1 MKYNKIRKILSI
13 VLIGAMLCGT
23 AVNAAGLEDEKINV
37 VLPAPETENDAEK
50 TGETGEAERAE
61 DFTQT
66 DNVTDEGNPPEAEP
80 GNTAENGQL
89 DDGQPA
95 EDQKREETLPD
106 ENGEE
111 VPEDETQENDLEPPE
126 EEEEVLLP
134 DEETQRLLE
143 VYEQWLNNS
152 KQRLAVGTYDAEL
165 KRFPS
170 SYQKYLKALHKK
182 HPDWI
187 FVAVD
192 TGLKWKDAV
201 KEEASSNRSLIPVN
215 SGSLLLSKAAS
226 DYNASK
232 GTYIP
237 KDGVSWVT
245 ASRPAVAYYLD
256 PRNFLTDEYIFM
268 FEALDYNKSYHTVA
282 GVEEVLKGTGLS
294 KKTVK
299 YLNSKG
305 QTITTDKTYGQLIYA
320 AGASNKVSPLFLASK
335 IRQETG
341 GSLSNGSISG
351 KFTYG
356 GKSYKGYYNFYNIG
370 AYSTSTGSAV
380 ANGLSYAKSGTSY
393 GRPWNSPVKA
403 INGGAQFLA
412 KSYIARGQNTVYF
425 QKFNTAVSPYYQ
437 NQYMQNISGAA
448 SEASSTYTSH
458 KNMGIVDNPYVFYI
472 PVYKSMPS
480 QTNKISINKSVK
492 KGKTTAAVNMRKG
505 PSTKYANLVTI
516 PKNATV
522 TVDGGVF
529 TDKELS
535 VSAQQSNPYWFKV
548 TYGGKTGYIAAAYL
562 KMNSDK
568 TIKIKG
574 QLQLTVTGA
583 GSGEV
588 LYYETSNPAVATVS
602 TAGKVTGVKKG
613 TCMIYAVSGSGKTV
627 DAIGITVGTSA
638 SGTATVPPDTT
649 VPPKT
654 ALSTPK
660 LVSATGSASSVKV
673 KWKKVSAASGYYV
686 YRKVSGGKWS
696 KIGTIKNKNTVTYT
710 DKTAKVGKT
719 YYYTVRAY
727 KGSVKSSYVK
737 AGIKGKREQYLTYKT
752 KDIINYRSGPGTSYA
767 VKGLLWRNTDIKV
780 VKGWKKK
787 AGGYTWYKMYR
798 NKKYYYVASKYLKR
812 K

>member
-1 MKYNKIRKILSI
+1 MKYNKIRRILSI

-23 AVNAAGLEDEKINV
+23 AVNAAGLEDEQIKAV
-37 VLPAPETENDAEK
+37 SPALETESDA
-50 TGETGEAERAE
+50 
-61 DFTQT
+61 
-66 DNVTDEGNPPEAEP
+66 DESNPPEAEP
-80 GNTAENGQL
+80 ENTVENEQL
-89 DDGQPA
+89 EDEQPA
-95 EDQKREETLPD
+95 EDQKQEETLPD
-106 ENGEE
+106 ENEEE
-111 VPEDETQENDLEPPE
+111 VPEDKTQENAMEQPE

-143 VYEQWLNNS
+143 VYEQWLNDS
-152 KQRLAVGTYDAEL
+152 KQRLAVGTYDTEL

-170 SYQKYLKALHKK
+170 SYRKYLKALHKK
-182 HPDWI
+182 HPEWI

-201 KEEASSNRSLIPVN
+201 KEEASSNRSLIPVS

-245 ASRPAVAYYLD
+245 ASKPAVAYYLD

-268 FEALDYNKSYHTVA
+268 FEALDYNESYHTVA

-412 KSYIARGQNTVYF
+412 KSYIAKGQNTVYF

-448 SEASSTYTSH
+448 SEASSTYLSH

-480 QTNKISINKSVK
+480 QTNKISIDKSVK

-505 PSTKYANLVTI
+505 PSTKYANLVTM
-516 PKNATV
+516 PKNVAV

-529 TDKELS
+529 TDKEMS
-535 VSAQQSNPYWFKV
+535 VDAQQSNPYWFKV

-568 TIKIKG
+568 TIKVKG

-583 GSGEV
+583 GSGET
-588 LYYETSNPAVATVS
+588 LYYETSNPAVATVN

-627 DAIGITVGTSA
+627 DVIGITVGSSA
-638 SGTATVPPDTT
+638 SGTPVVPPETT

-654 ALSTPK
+654 TLAMPK
-660 LVSATGSASSVKV
+660 LVSATGSASAIKV
-673 KWKKVSAASGYYV
+673 KWEKVSAASGYYV

-696 KIGTIKNKNTVTYT
+696 KIGTVKNKNTITYT
-710 DKTAKVGKT
+710 DKTAKAGKI

-737 AGIKGKREQYLTYKT
+737 AGIRGKREQYLTYKT
-752 KDIINYRSGPGTSYA
+752 KDIINYRSGPGTTYA
-767 VKGLLWRNTDIKV
+767 IKGLLWKNTNIKV
-780 VKGWKKK
+780 VKGWEKK
-787 AGGYTWYKMYR
+787 AGGFTWYKMYR
-798 NKKYYYVASKYLKR
+798 NKKYYYVASRYLK
-812 K
+812 KI

>member
-1 MKYNKIRKILSI
+1 MKYNKIRKILSV

-23 AVNAAGLEDEKINV
+23 AVNAADLEDEQIKA
-37 VLPAPETENDAEK
+37 VLPALGTENDVDESE
-50 TGETGEAERAE
+50 ETE

-66 DNVTDEGNPPEAEP
+66 DNVTDESNQSEAEP
-80 GNTAENGQL
+80 GNTAENEQL
-89 DDGQPA
+89 ENGQPA
-95 EDQKREETLPD
+95 EDQKQEETLPD
-106 ENGEE
+106 ENEE
-111 VPEDETQENDLEPPE
+111 EILEDKPQESALEQP

-143 VYEQWLNNS
+143 VYEQWLDES
-152 KQRLAVGTYDAEL
+152 RKRLAVGTYDTEL

-182 HPDWI
+182 HPEWI

-192 TGLKWKDAV
+192 TGLKWKDTV
-201 KEEASSNRSLIPVN
+201 KEEASANRSLIPVN

-245 ASRPAVAYYLD
+245 ASKPAAAYYLD

-305 QTITTDKTYGQLIYA
+305 KTITTDKTYGQLIYA

-403 INGGAQFLA
+403 IDGGAQFLA

-425 QKFNTAVSPYYQ
+425 QKFNTAVAPYYQ

-448 SEASSTYTSH
+448 SEASSTYLSH

-548 TYGGKTGYIAAAYL
+548 AYGGKTGYIAAAYL

-568 TIKIKG
+568 TIKVKG
-574 QLQLTVTGA
+574 QLQLAVTGA
-583 GSGEV
+583 GSGET
-588 LYYETSNPAVATVS
+588 LYYETDNPAVATVS
-602 TAGKVTGVKKG
+602 AAGKVTGVKKG
-613 TCMIYAVSGSGKTV
+613 TCMIYVVSGSGKTV
-627 DAIGITVGTSA
+627 DVIGITVGA
-638 SGTATVPPDTT
+638 SS

-654 ALSTPK
+654 PVTSPKVTLATPK

-696 KIGTIKNKNTVTYT
+696 KIGTVKNKNTVTYT
-710 DKTAKVGKT
+710 DKTAKAGKT

-727 KGSVKSSYVK
+727 KGSVKSAYVK

-767 VKGLLWRNTDIKV
+767 VKGLLWRNTSIKV

-798 NKKYYYVASKYLKR
+798 NKKYYYVASKYLK
-812 K
+812 KK